1 MKNHT
6 KVYLK
11 GMGYDTTDWI
21 PCEVCQSKAVDIHH
35 IESRGMGGSKH
46 ADTIENLMALCRT
59 CHTLL
64 TVTSKSTKSDFKQH
78 TTTIYLKELFNYETS
93 TYLAGYS

>member
-21 PCEVCQSKAVDIHH
+21 PCEVCQAQAVDIHH
-35 IESRGMGGSKH
+35 IEARGMGGSKQ
-46 ADTIENLMALCRT
+46 ADTIENLMALCRQ
-59 CHTLL
+59 CHNEYGDKTQYKEMLKARHNYQM
-64 TVTSKSTKSDFKQH
+64 SKRV
-78 TTTIYLKELFNYETS
+78 I
-93 TYLAGYS
+93 

>member
-21 PCEVCQSKAVDIHH
+21 PCEVCQAQAVDIHH
-35 IESRGMGGSKH
+35 IEARGMGGSKE
-46 ADTIENLMALCRT
+46 ADTIENLMALCRQ
-59 CHTLL
+59 CHTNLGD
-64 TVTSKSTKSDFKQH
+64 KKQ
-78 TTTIYLKELFNYETS
+78 YKELLVATHALRMS
-93 TYLAGYS
+93 KL

>member
-21 PCEVCQSKAVDIHH
+21 PCEVCQSQAVDIHH
-35 IESRGMGGSKH
+35 IEARGMGGSNNR
-46 ADTIENLMALCRT
+46 DNIDNLMALCRK
-59 CHTLL
+59 CHFQYGDIKEHKEWLKDIHQKRL
-64 TVTSKSTKSDFKQH
+64 SK
-78 TTTIYLKELFNYETS
+78 
-93 TYLAGYS
+93 